1 MLPEAAPFVAY
12 VTGAH
17 HSARLLQCVNE
28 PELDL
33 SGLGDAIKDF
43 SLNNPAVKAP
53 SRRLKLGFGAVLSAS
68 FDPARLPQRPA
79 FVVFG

>member
-1 MLPEAAPFVAY
+1 MLRPLASAMLPEAAPFVAY

-53 SRRLKLGFGAVLSAS
+53 SRRLKLGFWCRVE
-68 FDPARLPQRPA
+68 RLI
-79 FVVFG
+79 